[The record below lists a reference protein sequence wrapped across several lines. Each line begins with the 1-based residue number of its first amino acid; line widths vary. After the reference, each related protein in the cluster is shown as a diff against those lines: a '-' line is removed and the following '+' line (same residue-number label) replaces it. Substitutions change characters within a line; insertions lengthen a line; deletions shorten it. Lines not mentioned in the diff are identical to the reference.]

1 MIKHAK
7 NGIRNSLFTSLAM
20 LLLGTACSQSAA
32 PPPKAQTDAV
42 TNVSIISYIEQETG
56 VDPYPVR
63 ILANSDYVRLD
74 DGYDESDYVLF
85 DRRSRTLFSV
95 SHEGHSV
102 LEIRNHPFSGS
113 LPTDITLTEAS
124 VVDNEAPTIAG
135 KHPLHFK
142 YLANGTPCYQTV
154 SVSGLL
160 EEAVAGMSEFDR
172 ALGERQLDNMQSVPE
187 AMQTP
192 CFLSRYVYA
201 PARHYTHGLPVQ
213 LWDES
218 GFYRSLTD
226 FQAGE
231 TVKQALFEVP
241 GDYEIILLGQ

>member
-1 MIKHAK
+1 MIKYTK
-7 NGIRNSLFTSLAM
+7 NGIRNSLFSSLAI

-32 PPPKAQTDAV
+32 PPKTQTDTV
-42 TNVSIISYIEQETG
+42 TDVSIISYVEQEAG
-56 VDPYPVR
+56 IDPYPVR
-63 ILANSDYVRLD
+63 ILASTEYVRLD
-74 DGYDESDYVLF
+74 DGYGESDYVLF

-113 LPTDITLTEAS
+113 LPPDITLTEVPVAE
-124 VVDNEAPTIAG
+124 NEAPTIAG
-135 KHPLHFK
+135 KHPLHIE
-142 YLANGTPCYQTV
+142 YLTNGTPCYQAI

-160 EEAVAGMSEFDR
+160 EDAVAGMSEFEM

-187 AMQTP
+187 TMQTP
-192 CFLSRYVYA
+192 CFLSRYAYA
-201 PARHYTHGLPVQ
+201 PGRHYTHGLPVQ

-231 TVKQALFEVP
+231 TVKPALFEVP
-241 GDYEIILLGQ
+241 GDYERILLGQ